1 MALSVSVSRDG
12 TDRVV
17 FEFVRHAD
25 SIILLMRRCTSRR
38 SSMEQQNSPPEFRMV
53 AADVNHMHTDHP
65 TSTHACR
72 WPWNPSRVH
81 NGSLSYTRACRATT
95 SPDLAA
101 QLAPKLADR
110 QAEGGCIGMYNVYNV
125 SLYTVYRMY
134 TMYTVYRATSAAGQ
148 CESAVSGYT
157 AVPR

>member
-25 SIILLMRRCTSRR
+25 SIILLMRQCTSRR

-81 NGSLSYTRACRATT
+81 NGSLSYTRPCRATT
-95 SPDLAA
+95 SRPRSSAGTKARRPSGSDEKLGSGWPARLRSHFLALGTRFRTYLRTAEPRAQPD
-101 QLAPKLADR
+101 R
-110 QAEGGCIGMYNVYNV
+110 
-125 SLYTVYRMY
+125 T
-134 TMYTVYRATSAAGQ
+134 
-148 CESAVSGYT
+148 
-157 AVPR
+157 

>member
-1 MALSVSVSRDG
+1 MHAVGPGILHGFIMDHSRTLG
-12 TDRVV
+12 
-17 FEFVRHAD
+17 H
-25 SIILLMRRCTSRR
+25 
-38 SSMEQQNSPPEFRMV
+38 V
-53 AADVNHMHTDHP
+53 ARP
-65 TSTHACR
+65 
-72 WPWNPSRVH
+72 
-81 NGSLSYTRACRATT
+81 L
-95 SPDLAA
+95 PDLAA

>member
-25 SIILLMRRCTSRR
+25 SIILLMRQCTSRR

-81 NGSLSYTRACRATT
+81 NGSLSYTRPCRATT
-95 SPDLAA
+95 SGPRSSAGTKARRLSGSGESWAQVGRQGIGTMSKVGGVMFGATGPLRKPIYAA
-101 QLAPKLADR
+101 PPCQK
-110 QAEGGCIGMYNVYNV
+110 
-125 SLYTVYRMY
+125 
-134 TMYTVYRATSAAGQ
+134 
-148 CESAVSGYT
+148 
-157 AVPR
+157 